1 MELSIVLF
9 ILKIIILY
17 IFIPCLL
24 LASIFSLIYTFI
36 ITYHDKKNKDMV
48 KVTCE
53 TMYCDKEN
61 KNRSIAGTAVKKIY
75 MQGFNGPDIIIDYE
89 GNNDGTYYFGDDG
102 NIYQIAGGEDISW
115 KGPSYDPDSDLAGI
129 INFLGT
135 ISKETFDNYKTLCN
149 FKIGDVVYVSDL
161 DKMFIY
167 NGSNLIEI
175 DNDRYDYYLK
185 KKKSMKSSINY
196 NDLTDKDYKESD
208 LLDNINKEIDQII
221 NGEI

>member
-1 MELSIVLF
+1 MELSVVLF

-17 IFIPCLL
+17 IFVPCLL

-36 ITYHDKKNKDMV
+36 TTYHDKKNKDMV

-61 KNRSIAGTAVKKIY
+61 KNRSIAGT
-75 MQGFNGPDIIIDYE
+75 
-89 GNNDGTYYFGDDG
+89 
-102 NIYQIAGGEDISW
+102 
-115 KGPSYDPDSDLAGI
+115 

-135 ISKETFDNYKTLCN
+135 ISKETFDNYKALCN

-175 DNDRYDYYLK
+175 CNDGYDYLK
-185 KKKSMKSSINY
+185 KKKNMKSSINY
-196 NDLTDKDYKESD
+196 NNLTDKDYKESD

-221 NGEI
+221 KG